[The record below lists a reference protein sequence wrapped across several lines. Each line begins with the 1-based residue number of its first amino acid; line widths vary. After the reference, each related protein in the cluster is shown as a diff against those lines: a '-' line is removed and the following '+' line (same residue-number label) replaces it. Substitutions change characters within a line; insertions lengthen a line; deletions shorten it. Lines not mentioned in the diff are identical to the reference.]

1 VKRAISVRVGH
12 KRGLSIPAQHR
23 SSATSRV
30 TACRLTSAP
39 NSGRLAPVRP
49 TFPGRLPARGLA
61 RPRMAGSVSFL
72 QELIRIPPV
81 GRRHRNA
88 SPIASI
94 SRSAEGSPPC
104 CALEFQAGGVV
115 LFVGWRVGAERRG
128 ESGWSSGW
136 RRRFCFRSTGDRR
149 AERWASA
156 TPARNSMVT
165 GRSCDLSMKPPSSF
179 LATCRHRRL
188 DSAV

>member
-1 VKRAISVRVGH
+1 MKRVISVRVGH
-12 KRGLSIPAQHR
+12 KRGLPIPAQHR

-72 QELIRIPPV
+72 QELIRIPPI

-94 SRSAEGSPPC
+94 SRSAEGIS
-104 CALEFQAGGVV
+104 AV
-115 LFVGWRVGAERRG
+115 LR
-128 ESGWSSGW
+128 SGISGW
-136 RRRFCFRSTGDRR
+136 RGRALCRLAGGSGAARRIGLDLWV
-149 AERWASA
+149 A
-156 TPARNSMVT
+156 PAI
-165 GRSCDLSMKPPSSF
+165 L
-179 LATCRHRRL
+179 L
-188 DSAV
+188 